1 MEIIPNGSLV
11 QIINMPY
18 IKTNKNLYA
27 IIKQDV
33 GMHWLIDD
41 YREYRVELV
50 NREAATQDIKRVL
63 DINLQHIKRN
73 PVSKLTKGLKWHH

>member
-18 IKTNKNLYA
+18 IKTNNNLYA

-33 GMHWLIDD
+33 GMHWLMND

-50 NREAATQDIKRVL
+50 NREAATKDIERVL